1 MYSSRQRFGRFDGV
15 SSVIGGIAVVCVLW
29 GEMWNV
35 GRAAEPEFLV
45 GVARR
50 DITPDEAVPM
60 WGYGDRHA
68 ALSEGVLDPL
78 TATAIVIQAGRKK
91 LAIVGL
97 DLGRSPDEASLQRIR
112 ERIAQEHGIRD
123 SLIAGSHTHHGPVVE
138 LSDRKGR
145 GQGRFDA
152 AIRYR
157 KKLEDAI
164 VDAIGE
170 AHQQLAPALMADA
183 SCEMSGFNRN
193 RHSKRSPAPVDRT
206 LNVLRFDRADSG
218 LPIAVLVQFTG
229 HPTSIQSDVKRFSA
243 DYVGGMRATIEKEHG
258 GLALFMQGASGDIS
272 SDRGEHGDH
281 IAYGQ
286 ALGAETVAVLRTMT
300 PVAVESPK
308 VQSHEERFQFESRTD
323 FRNPLVQGI
332 YSVAFFPELIANFI
346 DEYEDGIR
354 PRVTVVLLN
363 KRIALVGASGEF
375 FCQHAIRL
383 RERANVDRLFF
394 MGYCNGYHQYFPTI
408 EATAEGGY
416 GADAQVAPA
425 EIGAGEIMMN
435 AALIALYR
443 MQGKI
448 AP

>member
-1 MYSSRQRFGRFDGV
+1 MSSIRHALGWFDDVRTVLGIV
-15 SSVIGGIAVVCVLW
+15 LLACVVWGGMRID
-29 GEMWNV
+29 
-35 GRAAEPEFLV
+35 GRAAEPEFRV

-50 DITPDEAVPM
+50 DITPEEAVPM

-78 TATAIVIQAGRKK
+78 TATAMVIHAGRRK

-112 ERIAQEHGIRD
+112 ERIAEEHGIRD
-123 SLIAGSHTHHGPVVE
+123 SFIAGSHTHHGPVVE

-152 AIRYR
+152 AVRYR
-157 KKLEDAI
+157 KRLEDAI

-183 SCEMSGFNRN
+183 SIELAGFNRN
-193 RHSKRSPAPVDRT
+193 RHTKRSPVPVDRM
-206 LNVLRFDRADSG
+206 LNVLRFDRADTR
-218 LPIAVLVQFTG
+218 LPIGVLVQFTG
-229 HPTSIQSDVKRFSA
+229 HPTSIPSELRRFSA
-243 DYVGGMRATIEKEHG
+243 DYVGAMRSTIEQEHG
-258 GLALFMQGASGDIS
+258 GMALFMQGASGDIS
-272 SDRGEHGDH
+272 TDRGGHGDH

-286 ALGAETVAVLRTMT
+286 ALGAQAVSVLRTMT
-300 PVAVESPK
+300 PTVVESPK
-308 VQSHEERFQFESRTD
+308 IQSHEERFQFESRTD
-323 FRNPLVQGI
+323 FRNPLVQGV

-354 PRVTVVLLN
+354 PRLTVVLLN

-375 FCQHAIRL
+375 FCQHALRL

>member
-1 MYSSRQRFGRFDGV
+1 MSSIRLWLVGF
-15 SSVIGGIAVVCVLW
+15 AVVRSIVVRFLWGCVLW
-29 GEMWNV
+29 AGFWV
-35 GRAAEPEFLV
+35 AGRAAEPEFLV
-45 GVARR
+45 GAARR

-68 ALSEGVLDPL
+68 ALSDGVLDPL
-78 TATAIVIQAGRKK
+78 TATAMVIQAGRKK

-123 SLIAGSHTHHGPVVE
+123 SFIAGSHTHHGPVVE
-138 LSDRKGR
+138 LSDSQGR
-145 GQGRFDA
+145 GKGRFDA

-170 AHQQLAPALMADA
+170 AHQQLAPARMADA
-183 SCEMSGFNRN
+183 SIELVGFNRN
-193 RHSKRSPAPVDRT
+193 RHTKRSPAPVDRT
-206 LNVLRFDRADSG
+206 LNVLRFDRADTG

-229 HPTSIQSDVKRFSA
+229 HPTSIPSDMRRFSA
-243 DYVGGMRATIEKEHG
+243 DYVGAMRSTIEQEHG
-258 GLALFMQGASGDIS
+258 GIALFMQGASGDIS
-272 SDRGEHGDH
+272 TDRGGHGDH
-281 IAYGQ
+281 VAYGQ
-286 ALGAETVAVLRTMT
+286 ALGAQAVSLLRTMT
-300 PVAVESPK
+300 PTVVESPK
-308 VQSHEERFQFESRTD
+308 IQSHEERFQFASRTD
-323 FRNPLVQGI
+323 FRNPLVQGV

-346 DEYEDGIR
+346 DEYENGIR
-354 PRVTVVLLN
+354 PRLTVVLLN

-383 RERANVDRLFF
+383 RERADVERLFF
-394 MGYCNGYHQYFPTI
+394 FGYCNGYHQYFPTI

-425 EIGAGEIMMN
+425 EIGAGEVLMN
-435 AALIALYR
+435 SALMELYR

-448 AP
+448 SP